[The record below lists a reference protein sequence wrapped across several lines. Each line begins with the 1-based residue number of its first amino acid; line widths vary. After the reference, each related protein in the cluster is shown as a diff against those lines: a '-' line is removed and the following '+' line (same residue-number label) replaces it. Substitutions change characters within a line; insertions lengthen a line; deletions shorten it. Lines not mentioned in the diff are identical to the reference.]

1 MIAILHLSDI
11 HICERDNPIATRV
24 NAVAAVLRAEATKL
38 DACFIVLSG
47 DVAFS
52 GLAPEYSI
60 AHRLLLDLH
69 QKITSDH
76 STAQVEFVVVPGNHD
91 CDFQRSSDL
100 RELAIG
106 SVSKG
111 NVFDVDGD
119 IVRSCLSVQDKFFE
133 FSKALTGHLPSAA
146 QRLYSE
152 SEYRV
157 GTHKIRFHLYNTAWV
172 SRLHESP
179 GTLYYPVSVASKAD
193 SPSRPVDVAVSVL
206 HHPLNWLEPGNARS
220 LRSLLECTSD
230 VILTGHE
237 HVPGRIGRSSDTG
250 ARVDHVEGAV
260 LQERDNEESSGF
272 NILWLDV
279 SSRRQLM
286 ATYSWNSTFYEEAL
300 QATWANFAR
309 NPLLAQQAFE
319 NSDHWSQV
327 LDDSGTV
334 FTHPR
339 RDVLTLS
346 DLFIYPDLFRRSMD
360 HVVDKRDLRVPG
372 RDLVDFISLNGNVVI
387 TGPSNSGKTSLAKRL
402 YVDIKRRKG
411 VVPILLDGKG
421 LRRATKGNFL
431 KAVVAVFRSQY
442 SLNPDQAV
450 RYKQLEP
457 SQRTLIVDDFDQARL
472 SRQAQKELVE
482 AMTRFAGSVLIF
494 ADDLF
499 MIEQLKHG
507 ESNCDV
513 QLRAFEHCG
522 IGEFGYRLR
531 GKLIERWHSFGYE
544 ITELPPNFD
553 HQIAT
558 TESLVDT
565 LLGKNLLPSFPIT
578 ILTILQT
585 AEAGASLGTTS
596 GSYGYLY
603 EALITSA
610 LARSS
615 GHVANIDTK
624 YTYIAHL
631 AHAFYR
637 VGATSRL
644 SLENVHQISSEYF
657 SKFRINFSVPAMLS
671 ELERAQILTTIG
683 GNYVFKYKYIY
694 CYFVARYFRDTVA
707 NSSELRAELERIS
720 SRLHVEDYVNILVF
734 YLYLTR
740 DIGLIENVLK
750 IARQVYADHKPCDF
764 ESDVKFVNRLYV
776 DTKPLLLPAGEP
788 AMHRD
793 EERERRDLTE
803 TNEDDQDV
811 RELPYGDDLDDVLKV
826 NFALKTLHVMGQV
839 LRNFPGSLQ
848 ATVKADLASESY
860 LLGLRTLKAILR
872 ISETNLDD
880 LRGYL
885 ARLIREHHRISDLS
899 ELEKS
904 TDEAVIWITLNC
916 AFGMTK
922 RISSA
927 VGLHE
932 LSGTFADVLEQLG
945 APLAVRIIDTSIKLD
960 HFPNVPIEEIKAI
973 AKDTKNNHFTKRV
986 LRDLVANHMYLFKVD
1001 YKSRQKLGAMLD
1013 IRGTDSKYILNP
1025 SKMIK

>member
-1 MIAILHLSDI
+1 M
-11 HICERDNPIATRV
+11 
-24 NAVAAVLRAEATKL
+24 KL

-47 DVAFS
+47 DIAFS
-52 GLAPEYSI
+52 GLEHEYSI
-60 AHRLLLDLH
+60 ANRLLLDLH

-76 STAQVEFVVVPGNHD
+76 STAQVEFIVVPGNHD
-91 CDFQRSSDL
+91 CDFQHSSDL
-100 RELAIG
+100 RELAIENI
-106 SVSKG
+106 S
-111 NVFDVDGD
+111 NLDELDVDGD
-119 IVRSCLSVQDKFFE
+119 IVHSCLSVQDEFFK
-133 FSKALTGHLPSAA
+133 FSKAFTGHLPSAA
-146 QRLYSE
+146 ERLYRE
-152 SEYRV
+152 SEYEV

-179 GTLYYPVSVASKAD
+179 GTLYYPVSVASEAD

-206 HHPLNWLEPGNARS
+206 HHPLNWLEPGNARN
-220 LRSLLECTSD
+220 LRSLLERTSD

-237 HVPGRIGRSSDTG
+237 HVPGRFSRSSDTG
-250 ARVDHVEGAV
+250 TRVDHVEGAV
-260 LQERDNEESSGF
+260 LQERGNEESSGF

-286 ATYSWNSTFYEEAL
+286 ATYSWNSKLYEEASRL
-300 QATWANFAR
+300 TWANFAR
-309 NPLLAQQAFE
+309 NPFLAQQAFE

-327 LDDSGTV
+327 LNDPGTA

-346 DLFIYPDLFRRSMD
+346 DLFIYPDLFRRSMEP
-360 HVVDKRDLRVPG
+360 VVAKQNLRIPG
-372 RDLVDFISLNGNVVI
+372 QELVDFISLKGNVVL
-387 TGPSNSGKTSLAKRL
+387 TGPNDSGKTSLAKRL
-402 YVDIKRRKG
+402 YVDLKQRKG
-411 VVPILLDGKG
+411 VVPVLLDGAK
-421 LRRATKGNFL
+421 LRHAQKGNFL
-431 KAVVAVFRSQY
+431 KTVVAAFGIQY
-442 SLNPDQAV
+442 SPDQAV
-450 RYKQLEP
+450 RYKQLDP
-457 SQRTLIVDDFDQARL
+457 SQRMLIVDDFEQARL
-472 SRQAQKELVE
+472 TRQAQEELVD
-482 AMTRFAGSVLIF
+482 AMTSFADSVLVF

-499 MIEQLKHG
+499 MIEQLTHG
-507 ESNCDV
+507 KGNHNV
-513 QLRAFEHCG
+513 QLGAFEHCE
-522 IGEFGYRLR
+522 IREFGYRLR
-531 GKLIERWHSFGYE
+531 GTLIERWHSFGYE
-544 ITELPPNFD
+544 ITEPPPDFE

-558 TESLVDT
+558 TESLVET
-565 LLGKNLLPSFPIT
+565 LLGKKLLPSFPIT

-585 AEAGASLGTTS
+585 AEAGASLGTAS

-610 LARSS
+610 LAKASNR
-615 GHVANIDTK
+615 VADIDTK

-631 AHAFYR
+631 AQAFYR
-637 VGATSRL
+637 VGATSGL
-644 SLENVHQISSEYF
+644 SREDIDQISNEYF
-657 SKFRINFSVPAMLS
+657 SGFRIKFSVTAMLS

-683 GNYVFKYKYIY
+683 GNYVFKYKYVY
-694 CYFVARYFRDTVA
+694 CYFVARYFRDNVA
-707 NSSELRAELERIS
+707 NSSELRAELKRIS
-720 SRLHVEDYVNILVF
+720 SRLHVEDYANILVF

-740 DIGLIENVLK
+740 DIELIENVLK
-750 IARQVYADHKPCDF
+750 IARQVYADHEPCDF
-764 ESDVKFVNRLYV
+764 DIDVEFVNRLYV
-776 DTKPLLLPAGEP
+776 DTETLLLPSGEP
-788 AMHRD
+788 ATHRE
-793 EERERRDLTE
+793 EEREQRDLTE
-803 TNEDDQDV
+803 TGDDDQDV

-872 ISETNLDD
+872 IAETNLDD
-880 LRGYL
+880 LRSYL
-885 ARLIREHHRISDLS
+885 ARLIQEHRRISAVS

-945 APLAVRIIDTSIKLD
+945 APLAVRIIDASIKLD
-960 HFPNVPIEEIKAI
+960 HFPSVPFEQIKAI
-973 AKDTKNNHFTKRV
+973 AEDTNNNHFTRRV

-1001 YKSRQKLGAMLD
+1001 YKSRQKLGALLD